1 MKLEWDNDLKEPA
14 PAYNTLQK
22 TDVQTLRASF
32 TPIPLSEMPSFN
44 EEIEHVK
51 ME

>member
-32 TPIPLSEMPSFN
+32 APGTLGDILLGC
-44 EEIEHVK
+44 
-51 ME
+51 